1 MVEDYREWLL
11 GMVIM
16 YGTESPISAGY
27 HGTNMSMAYARGHAE
42 HRKLKGGWKRKS
54 INSDWIPEEI
64 TDYANHYLTQK
75 AIDYLENENGNDAT
89 V

>member
-16 YGTESPISAGY
+16 HGTETPIPAGY

-42 HRKLKGGWKRKS
+42 HRKLKGTYISTNLGR
-54 INSDWIPEEI
+54 DWRPDLTV
-64 TDYANHYLTQK
+64 TDYAHHYLTQK
-75 AIDYLENENGNDAT
+75 AIEYLESNDDA